1 MKKIILSAILGLA
14 IVISCEKKQEENV
27 TKDATKT
34 EQTASE
40 ESANH
45 EDEEKTDD
53 HKEGAKLELNNGAK
67 WTMNAEMKPF
77 LNDMQTQLNAYNSQN
92 GDYNKLGNSLSATND
107 NLIKSCTI
115 KGTPHDVLHSW
126 LAPHM
131 KEIEKLKKADNR
143 EKANEIVDELKES
156 MVKYNEY
163 FN

>member
-1 MKKIILSAILGLA
+1 MKKAILSALLGLA
-14 IVISCEKKQEENV
+14 IVISCEKKQEENL
-27 TKDATKT
+27 TNESTKT
-34 EQTASE
+34 EQNTSEEKASE
-40 ESANH
+40 AQEKS
-45 EDEEKTDD
+45 DE

-67 WTMNAEMKPF
+67 WTMNVEMKPF
-77 LNDMQTQLNAYNSQN
+77 LNDMETQLNAYNAQS
-92 GDYNKLGNSLSATND
+92 GDYNKLGNNLSATND

-143 EKANEIVDELKES
+143 EKANKIVDELKES
-156 MVKYNEY
+156 MVKYHEY